1 MCIDLYLSMCIDL
14 YLHRY
19 ICRHAQDVIIMHM
32 HADRTGSGLIEHTF
46 LSAGF
51 SLILISTVWVKTHH
65 FPIPHANGISTVKA
79 EHLNKYL
86 QGGFVCFG
94 TLVLLQ
100 KESADHTESHTAPP
114 LCSQR
119 KAAETEVWTSAGSPA
134 GLAPSGSHKPTCLD
148 LPPYLTP
155 KSFTESSCPSRN

>member
-1 MCIDLYLSMCIDL
+1 MHIYVYRSISMCVDL
-14 YLHRY
+14 FLHRY

-32 HADRTGSGLIEHTF
+32 HADRSGSGLIEHTF

-114 LCSQR
+114 LCSPQKGSR
-119 KAAETEVWTSAGSPA
+119 DRDLDECRTSCR
-134 GLAPSGSHKPTCLD
+134 TCTLRLTQTN
-148 LPPYLTP
+148 LP
-155 KSFTESSCPSRN
+155 